1 MNAEQI
7 VEYATRERFRV
18 VVTESMV
25 TDAMSKLTPPFTCQ
39 DVALAIP
46 RDDKGCTV
54 SEYLV
59 ALWIDDLVRR
69 GCVRHTKSW
78 RLAIGKRSLSLYEV
92 VS

>member
-7 VEYATRERFRV
+7 VKYATRERYRV
-18 VVTESMV
+18 VVTEDMV
-25 TDAMSKLTPPFTCQ
+25 LGAIAKLAPPFTCQ
-39 DVALAIP
+39 DVSLAIP

-59 ALWIDDLVRR
+59 ALWIDDLVHR
-69 GCVRHTKSW
+69 GRVRHTKSW